1 MNSPHLG
8 KDSSLDYLMG
18 EMSPETKASFE
29 RHLKECTECQSRLEQ
44 YQDLRYGFANFVDD
58 MVEDLPT
65 LVLPWSIEDGKNR
78 LYSAL
83 ESETGGRTKFDRAL
97 GHLFLFWNTLRGRVS
112 ILLSQPYFRTTL
124 TVGGSIILAVGLAGS
139 IYRLGEK
146 RALKE
151 SQIVEQLQRKEEAL
165 RPQIDKL
172 LQERDAIRVG
182 LAQREGTIAEL
193 RANLEKE
200 RKQIA
205 VLQVS
210 LLLRDQQD
218 KGQTQEQTEEISSQ
232 SDELLRKLDDQQTL
246 LAAGQK
252 QLDALRQASTDDS
265 VRMASLES
273 QTRQMSQSLR
283 EKDVTLAEQQRL
295 IIKQQ
300 QFLDS
305 DRDIRE
311 LMGARDLYLAEVY
324 DIGTNGKTK
333 KPYGRVFYTK
343 GKSLIFYAYDLDQQ
357 SGLKNA
363 STFQAWGLRGPDR
376 NNALNLGIMY
386 VDNSTNKRWVL
397 RFDDPSSLAQIN
409 AVFVTVEPN
418 GGSRVPQ
425 GKQVLFAY
433 LNEEPNHP

>member
-1 MNSPHLG
+1 MSSPHLG
-8 KDSSLDYLMG
+8 NDSSLDYLMG

-44 YQDLRYGFANFVDD
+44 YQHLRYRFASITDEMIDD
-58 MVEDLPT
+58 LQIP
-65 LVLPWSIEDGKNR
+65 VLPWSIEDGKSR
-78 LYSAL
+78 LYAAL
-83 ESETGGRTKFDRAL
+83 ESEAPNRTKFDRAL
-97 GHLFLFWNTLRGRVS
+97 GHLFLFWSILRGRVS
-112 ILLSQPYFRTTL
+112 ILLPQPYLRTTL

-151 SQIVEQLQRKEEAL
+151 SQIVEQLQRHEEAHQAEIGNLL
-165 RPQIDKL
+165 RQ
-172 LQERDAIRVG
+172 RDEIQAG

-193 RANLEKE
+193 KENLEKE
-200 RKQIA
+200 GKRIA
-205 VLQVS
+205 ALQAS
-210 LLLRDQQD
+210 LLSRDRQ
-218 KGQTQEQTEEISSQ
+218 GEEQAQEISSQ
-232 SDELLRKLDDQQTL
+232 RDEVVHKLDDQQTL

-252 QLDALRQASTDDS
+252 QLEALRQASTNDA

-273 QTRQMSQSLR
+273 QTRQMSQLLR
-283 EKDVTLAEQQRL
+283 EKDVSLAEQQRL
-295 IIKQQ
+295 ITKQQ
-300 QFLDS
+300 EFLDS

-333 KPYGRVFYTK
+333 KSYGRVFYTK

>member
-1 MNSPHLG
+1 
-8 KDSSLDYLMG
+8 MG

-44 YQDLRYGFANFVDD
+44 YQYLRYRFASITDEMID
-58 MVEDLPT
+58 DLPAA
-65 LVLPWSIEDGKNR
+65 VLPWSIEDGKSR
-78 LYSAL
+78 LYAAL
-83 ESETGGRTKFDRAL
+83 ESEAAGGTRFDRTL
-97 GHLFLFWNTLRGRVS
+97 GHLLLSWNTLRGRVS
-112 ILLSQPYFRTTL
+112 ILLSQPYLRTTL
-124 TVGGSIILAVGLAGS
+124 TVGGSIILAFGLAGS

-151 SQIVEQLQRKEEAL
+151 SQIVEQLRRHEEAH
-165 RPQIDKL
+165 RAQIGKL
-172 LQERDAIRVG
+172 LQQRDAIQAG

-193 RANLEKE
+193 KGNLEKE
-200 RKQIA
+200 GKQIA
-205 VLQVS
+205 ALQAS
-210 LLLRDQQD
+210 LLSRDRQ
-218 KGQTQEQTEEISSQ
+218 GEEQAQEISSQ
-232 SDELLRKLDDQQTL
+232 REELLRKLDDQQTL
-246 LAAGQK
+246 LAARQK
-252 QLDALRQASTDDS
+252 QLEALRQASTNDA

-273 QTRQMSQSLR
+273 QTRQMSQLLR
-283 EKDVTLAEQQRL
+283 EKDGSLSEQQRL
-295 IIKQQ
+295 IAKQQ
-300 QFLDS
+300 EFLDS

-324 DIGTNGKTK
+324 DVGTNGKTK

-386 VDNSTNKRWVL
+386 VDNSTNRRWVL
-397 RFDDPSSLAQIN
+397 RFDDPSALAQIN

-418 GGSRVPQ
+418 GGSHVPQ

>member
-1 MNSPHLG
+1 MPIERQSVMNSQHRG
-8 KDSSLDYLMG
+8 NDSSLDYLMG

-44 YQDLRYGFANFVDD
+44 YQYLRYRFASITDEMID
-58 MVEDLPT
+58 DLPAA
-65 LVLPWSIEDGKNR
+65 VLPWSIEDGKSR
-78 LYSAL
+78 LYAAL
-83 ESETGGRTKFDRAL
+83 ESEAAGGTRFDRTL
-97 GHLFLFWNTLRGRVS
+97 GHLLLSWNTLRGRVS
-112 ILLSQPYFRTTL
+112 ILLSQPYLRTTL
-124 TVGGSIILAVGLAGS
+124 TVGGSIILAFGLAGS

-151 SQIVEQLQRKEEAL
+151 SQIVEQLRRHEEAH
-165 RPQIDKL
+165 RAQIGKL
-172 LQERDAIRVG
+172 LQQRDAIQAG

-193 RANLEKE
+193 KGNLEKE
-200 RKQIA
+200 GKQIA
-205 VLQVS
+205 ALQAS
-210 LLLRDQQD
+210 LLSRDRQ
-218 KGQTQEQTEEISSQ
+218 GEEQAQEISSQ
-232 SDELLRKLDDQQTL
+232 REELLRKLDDQQTL
-246 LAAGQK
+246 LAARQK
-252 QLDALRQASTDDS
+252 QLEALRQASTNDA

-273 QTRQMSQSLR
+273 QTRQMSQLLR
-283 EKDVTLAEQQRL
+283 EKDGSLSEQQR
-295 IIKQQ
+295 
-300 QFLDS
+300 
-305 DRDIRE
+305 
-311 LMGARDLYLAEVY
+311 VY
-324 DIGTNGKTK
+324 DVGTNGKTK

-386 VDNSTNKRWVL
+386 VDNSTNRRWVL
-397 RFDDPSSLAQIN
+397 RFDDPSALAQIN

-418 GGSRVPQ
+418 GGSHVPQ

>member
-1 MNSPHLG
+1 
-8 KDSSLDYLMG
+8 MG

-44 YQDLRYGFANFVDD
+44 YQHLRYGFANIVED

-65 LVLPWSIEDGKNR
+65 LVLPWSVEDGKSR
-78 LYSAL
+78 LYAAL
-83 ESETGGRTKFDRAL
+83 ESETGGRAKFDRAL
-97 GHLFLFWNTLRGRVS
+97 GHLFISWNTLRGRVS
-112 ILLSQPYFRTTL
+112 ILLSQVYLRTTL

-151 SQIVEQLQRKEEAL
+151 SQIVEQLQRHEEAHQAEIGNLL
-165 RPQIDKL
+165 RQ
-172 LQERDAIRVG
+172 RDEIQAG

-193 RANLEKE
+193 KENLEKE
-200 RKQIA
+200 GKRIA
-205 VLQVS
+205 ALQAS
-210 LLLRDQQD
+210 LLSRDRQ
-218 KGQTQEQTEEISSQ
+218 GEEQAQEISSQ
-232 SDELLRKLDDQQTL
+232 RDEVVHKLDDQQTL

-252 QLDALRQASTDDS
+252 QLEALRQASTNDA

-273 QTRQMSQSLR
+273 QTRQMSQLLR
-283 EKDVTLAEQQRL
+283 EKDVSLAEQQRL
-295 IIKQQ
+295 ITKQQ
-300 QFLDS
+300 EFLDS

-311 LMGARDLYLAEVY
+311 LMGARDLYLADVY
-324 DIGTNGKTK
+324 DVGTNGKTK

-357 SGLKNA
+357 SGMKNA
-363 STFQAWGLRGPDR
+363 SAFQAWGLRGPDR
-376 NNALNLGIMY
+376 NNALNLGVMY

-397 RFDDPSSLAQIN
+397 RFDDPSALAQIN

-418 GGSRVPQ
+418 GGSHAPQ

-433 LNEEPNHP
+433 LDEEPNHP